1 MSCLNFNGISG
12 KFPVMLLY
20 GLCFIIQVVIIL
32 LQWFSVSNEL
42 GKCPADSTTVQRETS
57 NWSVW
62 TNAGSL
68 VLCFIWGLLMRF
80 RKNIYALII
89 WIFKMLWIAATAV
102 SALLSAVSVGH
113 TLTLGT
119 ICTDASFDAKT
130 VRNTSVS
137 ILVLWILLLGLG
149 HMSAI
154 MKKNNTENSS
164 KSSSKPGKQA
174 EIDIHERQPFLRTNR
189 VFNEN
194 KLLF

>member
-1 MSCLNFNGISG
+1 MSCLSFNGISG

-20 GLCFIIQVVIIL
+20 GLCFIIQVVILL

-42 GKCPADSTTVQRETS
+42 NKCPADTTTVQRETS
-57 NWSVW
+57 NWAGW
-62 TNAGSL
+62 TNGGSL
-68 VLCFIWGLLMRF
+68 LLCSIWGILMRN
-80 RKNIYALII
+80 RKKIYSLII
-89 WIFKMLWIAATAV
+89 WIFKMLWIGATAV

-113 TLTLGT
+113 TLTLET

-154 MKKNNTENSS
+154 MRKNNTELSS
-164 KSSSKPGKQA
+164 KSSSKSGKET
-174 EIDIHERQPFLRTNR
+174 EIQIHEREPFLRSKREYNNIK
-189 VFNEN
+189 F
-194 KLLF
+194 